1 MRRNRN
7 VLNVLIG
14 SAFLV
19 LLLGLGVGQNLLEK
33 AAAAQTNGKTMAPRF
48 EVDPMWPK
56 PLPNHWILGMTI
68 GVGVDAQDH
77 VYIIHRGAATLGAK
91 EMYAM
96 ANPPA
101 SECCVAAPPILEFD
115 AAGNLV
121 KGWGGPGQGF
131 EWPESNHGITPDSKG
146 NLWIGGNGASDGHI
160 LKFTREG
167 KFVKQ
172 FGFAYANAGSN
183 DMWAFNKVAKIS
195 LDEGANEAYVAD
207 GYGNHRVAVIDM
219 DTGKIKRYW
228 GAYANKPDDTNL
240 GNYNPDAPVAKQFR
254 NPVHCAVPSK
264 DGFVYV
270 CDRPNDR
277 IQVFT
282 KDGKFQK
289 EVFVAKRTLGDGA
302 VWDIA
307 FSKDPQQKYLYL
319 ADGANE
325 KIYVFDRA
333 SMEMLTSFGDG
344 GRQPGQFYAVHSI
357 ETDSKGNLYT
367 TETYEGKRV
376 QRFVYKGLAP
386 VTKPNQGTVWPTRTT
401 TSQ

>member
-1 MRRNRN
+1 VRRRLN
-7 VLNVLIG
+7 VRNVLIG
-14 SAFLV
+14 SALLV
-19 LLLGLGVGQNLLEK
+19 VLGGLGVGQNLLEK
-33 AAAAQTNGKTMAPRF
+33 AATAQTNGKTMAPRF

-68 GVGVDAQDH
+68 GVGVDSRDH
-77 VYIIHRGAATLGAK
+77 VFIIHRGAPTLQPK
-91 EMYAM
+91 EKYAM
-96 ANPPA
+96 ANPPE

-115 AAGNLV
+115 PEGNLI
-121 KGWGGPGQGF
+121 KAWGGPGEGF

-146 NLWIGGNGASDGHI
+146 NLWIGGNGANDGHI
-160 LKFTREG
+160 LKLTRDG

-195 LDEGANEAYVAD
+195 LDEAANEAYVAD

-219 DTGKIKRYW
+219 ETGKIKRYW

-240 GNYNPDAPVAKQFR
+240 GNYNPSDPPAKQFR

-264 DGFVYV
+264 DGLVYV

-289 EVFVAKRTLGDGA
+289 EVFVAKNTRGDGA

-307 FSKDPQQKYLYL
+307 FSKDPQQKYFYL

-325 KIYVFDRA
+325 KIYIFDRA

-376 QRFVYKGLAP
+376 QKFVYKGLAP

-401 TSQ
+401 N

>member
-1 MRRNRN
+1 MRRNVR
-7 VLNVLIG
+7 NVLIG
-14 SAFLV
+14 SAILALMV
-19 LLLGLGVGQNLLEK
+19 GLGIGQNLLERS
-33 AAAAQTNGKTMAPRF
+33 AQAQTNGKTMAPRF

-68 GVGVDAQDH
+68 GVGIDSRDH
-77 VYIIHRGAATLGAK
+77 VYIIHRGAATLDPK
-91 EMYAM
+91 ERYAM
-96 ANPPA
+96 ASPPA

-115 AAGNLV
+115 SEGNLV
-121 KGWGGPGQGF
+121 KGWGGPGEGF

-160 LKFTREG
+160 LKFTRDG

-183 DMWAFNKVAKIS
+183 DTWAFNKVAKIS
-195 LDEGANEAYVAD
+195 LDEAANEAYVAD

-219 DTGKIKRYW
+219 ETGKIKRYW
-228 GAYANKPDDTNL
+228 GAYANKPDDTPL
-240 GNYNPDAPVAKQFR
+240 SRYNPGDAPAKQFR

-264 DGFVYV
+264 DGMVYV

-289 EVFVAKRTLGDGA
+289 EVFVAKNTLGDGA
-302 VWDIA
+302 VWDVA

-325 KIYVFDRA
+325 KIYIFDRV
-333 SMEMLTSFGDG
+333 SMELLTSFGDG

-357 ETDSKGNLYT
+357 ETDSKGNLYS

-376 QRFVYKGLAP
+376 QKFMYKGLAP

-401 TSQ
+401 H